1 MLFGS
6 RIKAVNWLLG
16 ILIGMSTVILMLSYY
31 GLLLPLALADALLQ
45 LFLLLV
51 ALALLEKVFS
61 NFSPGGRS
69 TWLLWL
75 IPAFPSALIC
85 LLHGWL
91 LSQIFI
97 SHESAVSF
105 WEQAAPFRCAVVY
118 LLLLCF
124 SMLLKMSGK
133 LKDQLALQDLE
144 HSTKALAREAELFY
158 LRQQLQPHFLFNTL
172 NSINALI
179 GLQPEKAREM
189 TVQLSDFLRKTI
201 RTDHKKWISL
211 SEEMEYIRQYLEIE
225 VIRFGDR
232 LQVAYELS
240 EEALQLSMPQLI
252 LQPLLENAI
261 KHGLYGTVEEVP
273 ISIKAFSK
281 AQMLVVQVSN
291 PYDSDYRSSTG
302 TGFGLEGTRRRLQLL
317 FGRNDLLKIEAGADY
332 YLVSLSIPQIHD

>member
-16 ILIGMSTVILMLSYY
+16 ILIGMPTAILMLLYY
-31 GLLLPLALADALLQ
+31 GLSLPLALADAVLQ
-45 LFLLLV
+45 LFLLLF
-51 ALALLEKVFS
+51 ALALLEKIFS
-61 NFSPGGRS
+61 NFSPGGRNA
-69 TWLLWL
+69 WLLWL
-75 IPAFPSALIC
+75 IPAFPSVLIC

-91 LSQIFI
+91 LSQIFG
-97 SHESAVSF
+97 SHGAAVSF
-105 WEQAAPFRCAVVY
+105 WEEAAPIRCAAVY

-158 LRQQLQPHFLFNTL
+158 LRQQIQPHFLFNTL

-179 GLQPEKAREM
+179 GSQPEKAREM

-201 RTDHKKWISL
+201 RTDHKQWIPL
-211 SEEMEYIRQYLEIE
+211 SEEIEHIRQYLDIE

-232 LQVAYELS
+232 LQVEYELK
-240 EEALQLSMPQLI
+240 EEALQNSIPQLM

-261 KHGLYGTVEEVP
+261 KHGLYGTVAEVP

-281 AQMLVVQVSN
+281 SQMLVLQVSN
-291 PYDSDYRSSTG
+291 PYDKDYRSPSG

-317 FGRNDLLKIEAGADY
+317 FGRNDLLKIEATDDTY
-332 YLVSLSIPQIHD
+332 IVTLSIPQIHD

>member
-1 MLFGS
+1 MFFRSNFSLK
-6 RIKAVNWLLG
+6 IWLIG
-16 ILIGMSTVILMLSYY
+16 IFSGMPVAILIALYY
-31 GLLLPLALADALLQ
+31 GLDHRLAFVDAAFQ
-45 LFLLLV
+45 VFLLLLSMEV
-51 ALALLEKVFS
+51 LKKIFS
-61 NFSPGGRS
+61 NFSPGGRNRG
-69 TWLLWL
+69 LLVI
-75 IPAFPSALIC
+75 IPAFAAV
-85 LLHGWL
+85 LLCMLHIYLLTFIFSDQVPAVDYWKEAMPLRLL
-91 LSQIFI
+91 LSYIVLVF
-97 SHESAVSF
+97 F
-105 WEQAAPFRCAVVY
+105 T
-118 LLLLCF
+118 LLLR
-124 SMLLKMSGK
+124 MSGK

-158 LRQQLQPHFLFNTL
+158 LRQQIQPHFLFNTL

-201 RTDHKKWISL
+201 RTDHKNWIPL
-211 SEEMEYIRQYLEIE
+211 SEEMDHIRQYLDIE

-232 LQVAYELS
+232 LQVVYELS
-240 EEALQLSMPQLI
+240 EEALQLSMPQLM

-291 PYDSDYRSSTG
+291 PYDPDYRSPSG

-317 FGRNDLLKIEAGADY
+317 FGRNDLLKIEAAADH
-332 YLVSLSIPQIHD
+332 YLVTLSIPQIHD